1 MIFLVMFALQQPP
14 DTTAVRT
21 LLTAMRGSNAV
32 ICELASQTIEN
43 GGGWGYS
50 ELRTPV
56 DNAVRNALS
65 VVRRGHVP
73 PQAVGMLAAALSD
86 EDGCVRR
93 VAAPLLGRINT
104 PAAVAA
110 LREALGSGNAATR
123 AGAAVGLGY
132 TNNHGVVPALTR
144 LLREDRDPGVRAAA
158 AWAIGSIEG

>member
-1 MIFLVMFALQQPP
+1 MLLVLMLALQQPA

-21 LLTAMRGSNAV
+21 LLASVRGANAV

-50 ELRTPV
+50 DLRTPV

-73 PQAVGMLAAALSD
+73 PQAVGMLTAALSD
-86 EDGCVRR
+86 DDGCVRR

-104 PAAVAA
+104 PAAVSA
-110 LREALGSGNAATR
+110 LRESLGSENPQTR
-123 AGAAVGLGY
+123 AAAAVGLGY
-132 TNNHGVVPALTR
+132 TNNHGVVPTLTR